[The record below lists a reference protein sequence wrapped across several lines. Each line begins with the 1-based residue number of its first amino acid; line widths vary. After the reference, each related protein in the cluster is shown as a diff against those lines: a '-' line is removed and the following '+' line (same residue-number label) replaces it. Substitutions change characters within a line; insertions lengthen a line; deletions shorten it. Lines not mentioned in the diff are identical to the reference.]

1 MIVTRK
7 ALQRRTFLRG
17 IGATLA
23 LPFLDAMVPAF
34 SRAAATAPARR
45 LGFYYIPN
53 GAVMDQWTPAAQGA
67 GFEITPILKPLAP
80 FRDQLT
86 VLTGLGH
93 KNADNYGDG
102 NGDHSR

>member
-17 IGATLA
+17 VGATLA

-34 SRAAATAPARR
+34 SNAAAAAPARR

-53 GAVMDQWTPAAQGA
+53 GAVMDHWTPSAEGT
-67 GFEITPILKPLAP
+67 GFEMTTILKPLAP
-80 FRDQLT
+80 FRNQLT
-86 VLTGLGH
+86 ILTGLGH
-93 KNADNYGDG
+93 RNAD
-102 NGDHSR
+102 RFRRR